1 MTAETPSMGP
11 SMTPASSRIG
21 RIRTRG
27 LARPNTAAE
36 GPSTRLR
43 LVLCPYQHLCG
54 VRTAKECVGDVFVL
68 EPHRGRGLGIWLVET
83 ILSHPELSA
92 VRFVLGTDDA
102 HGLYERFG
110 FRPLDAARWMERGR
124 SHVPADRNV

>member
-1 MTAETPSMGP
+1 MRGDHFVVAGVEAASGSHTASTSIF
-11 SMTPASSRIG
+11 ACCDAVQVVDHVNVV
-21 RIRTRG
+21 
-27 LARPNTAAE
+27 AR
-36 GPSTRLR
+36 SVLR
-43 LVLCPYQHLCG
+43 LSSSKLS
-54 VRTAKECVGDVFVL
+54 
-68 EPHRGRGLGIWLVET
+68 GLGIWLVET

-110 FRPLDAARWMERGR
+110 LRPLDAARWMERGR

>member
-1 MTAETPSMGP
+1 M
-11 SMTPASSRIG
+11 
-21 RIRTRG
+21 
-27 LARPNTAAE
+27 
-36 GPSTRLR
+36 
-43 LVLCPYQHLCG
+43 
-54 VRTAKECVGDVFVL
+54 GDVFVL

-102 HGLYERFG
+102 QGLYERFG